1 MSHTYGRRLPDLSFR
16 LGMLTVF
23 DKDETGGGR
32 VAVEADG
39 EKDLVVEEEDTTRS
53 KVEFST
59 RSLHQEEEEEEEV
72 STRSNVSL
80 SR

>member
-23 DKDETGGGR
+23 DKDETGGDR

-39 EKDLVVEEEDTTRS
+39 EKDLVVEEEEDTTRS

-59 RSLHQEEEEEEEV
+59 RSLHQEEDEEEV
-72 STRSNVSL
+72 STRSNVSV